1 MKPKQGEVPRASVMT
16 PEIFTPTAQPPQHQQ
31 QQQLQT
37 QTPASQTVD
46 YSGERLQEITR
57 IQRTIEEVAGVY
69 RTLADYVWA
78 QQEPIERLV
87 LNHLP
92 SSPHPLTFYV
102 TI

>member
-1 MKPKQGEVPRASVMT
+1 MT
-16 PEIFTPTAQPPQHQQ
+16 PEIFTPTAQPHPQQHQ